1 MATPETCGPD
11 CLYSFF
17 KQINWVNQGK
27 EMNMKVVALFIES
40 DCREE
45 EKREMVVL
53 RREIRGLLRFFVV

>member
-1 MATPETCGPD
+1 
-11 CLYSFF
+11 
-17 KQINWVNQGK
+17 
-27 EMNMKVVALFIES
+27 MKVVALFIEY